1 MFRAISEYRP
11 SLFFG
16 VPTLYASMLQIP
28 DVESRY
34 DLSSLRLCVSA
45 GEPLP
50 GELFTRWKA
59 RFGLEILDGIGT
71 TEALHIFLSNRAGR
85 VRPGSSG
92 LPVEGYELRVADE
105 AGQPLAQGQMGDL
118 LVAGGSLT

>member
-1 MFRAISEYRP
+1 MAS
-11 SLFFG
+11 
-16 VPTLYASMLQIP
+16 PTLYASMLQMP

-71 TEALHIFLSNRAGR
+71 TEALHIFLSNRAGQ

-92 LPVEGYELRVADE
+92 LRSRAMSCGWPMRPDSRLPRVRWAICWWP
-105 AGQPLAQGQMGDL
+105 AA
-118 LVAGGSLT
+118 A